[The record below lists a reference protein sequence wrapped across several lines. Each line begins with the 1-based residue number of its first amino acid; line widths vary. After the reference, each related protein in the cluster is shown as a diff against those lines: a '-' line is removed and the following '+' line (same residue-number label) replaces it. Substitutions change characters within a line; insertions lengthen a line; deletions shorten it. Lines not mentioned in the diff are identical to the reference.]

1 MGFRKDAYAKIWE
14 VKPNSSGKSTSV
26 RLSISRKVGEGQYE
40 EDFSGY
46 VAFIATANTLAA
58 KLKANDRIKLG
69 DVDVSSKYNADK
81 KERSFSFKVFSFEM
95 ADGTQGAPKKKSD
108 TLSAIQE
115 GDLPDDFP
123 A

>member
-1 MGFRKDAYAKIWE
+1 MGFKTGAYAKVWD

-40 EDFSGY
+40 EEFSGY
-46 VAFIATANTLAA
+46 AAFIATANLQAA
-58 KLKANDRIKLG
+58 GLKSGDRIRLG
-69 DVDVSSKYNADK
+69 DVDVASRYDREKR
-81 KERSFSFKVFSFEM
+81 ERFFSFKVFSFEM
-95 ADGTQGAPKKKSD
+95 ADGQRAAPNPLD
-108 TLSAIQE
+108 AVAD